1 MNSKTAK
8 SKTPPRKKAEKESKR
23 CDCVSQL
30 NKQLEPQGLE
40 LDDRLLMSFGKDS
53 ADGKLESPLIMLRW
67 IGKKPRGKSLPTMF
81 CAYCPFCGKKRV

>member
-1 MNSKTAK
+1 MSSKTTK
-8 SKTPPRKKAEKESKR
+8 SNTSPRNKVEKESKR

-40 LDDRLLMSFGKDS
+40 LDDRLLMSFGEDS
-53 ADGKLESPLIMLRW
+53 ADGKLASPLIMLRW
-67 IGKKPRGKSLPTMF
+67 KDKKPRGKNLPVMF